1 MTFDFTKTVGM
12 IHSKNAKGELQVL
25 KKVGDN
31 DYLVMTEDGV
41 KCHAIYN
48 PFVGMYYAD
57 DLYAVVK
64 ED

>member
-1 MTFDFTKTVGM
+1 MTFDHMKTVGM
-12 IHSKNAKGELQVL
+12 IHSKEARGEMQIL

-31 DYLVMTEDGV
+31 DYLVVTEDGV